1 MMGDLAMVAAAEWR
15 AIGTTIRVVV
25 TDSEALAS
33 AQQMA
38 VEDLAA
44 LDLACSRFRDDSEVI
59 GLEGAE
65 GRPTQVS
72 PLLTELLAAALDAAE
87 QTDGDLDPTL
97 GFAME
102 AIGYD
107 RDISLMELEGP
118 AAAVTVRYRSNWRQ
132 IELNPAMATVVIPTG
147 VRVDLGATAKAW
159 AADRTAARIERVLG
173 CGVLVSFGGD
183 IATAGSPPTG
193 GWTIRVQEEVGNPDE
208 APPLGSTTVAIQGG
222 GLATSSTMARRW
234 QRGGKAMHH
243 ILDPRTGLPA
253 PEVWRTVTVA
263 APSALAAN
271 VASTAAIIRG
281 NRAMGWLTAL
291 GYPARL
297 VGAEGEVSTIGGWP
311 TEAPS

>member
-15 AIGTTIRVVV
+15 AIGTTVRVVV

-44 LDLACSRFRDDSEVI
+44 LDLACSRFRGDSEVI

-65 GRPTQVS
+65 GRPTPVS
-72 PLLTELLAAALDAAE
+72 PLLTELLTAALDAAE

-107 RDISLMELEGP
+107 RDISQMEKDGP
-118 AAAVTVRYRSNWRQ
+118 AAAVMVRYRSHWRQ
-132 IELNPAMATVVIPTG
+132 IELDAARATVVIPTG
-147 VRVDLGATAKAW
+147 IRVDLGATAKAW

-173 CGVLVSFGGD
+173 SGVLVSFGGD

-208 APPLGSTTVAIQGG
+208 APPLGSTTVSIQGG

-297 VGAEGEVSTIGGWP
+297 VGAGGEVSTIGGWP